1 MGLYKFSTTFHTI
14 IIIIIY
20 IKKKKEK
27 KMKIKIKRELL
38 LENLN
43 KVSKALSTKN
53 LVPALAGI
61 KFDLTKEGLTLTAS
75 DNDITIRTFIPN
87 NEDMTIEEEG
97 SIIITGRYIL
107 DIVRKLPDKFLNLE
121 VFDELKVII
130 STENS
135 EYNLNG
141 INKNEYPNI
150 NLEESKT
157 PVILNAKIFK
167 DLINQ
172 TAFAASTDEARPA
185 LTGLNFKI
193 LGNTL
198 ECNCT
203 DSYRL
208 ARKII
213 TLNESCETD
222 YNIVIPS
229 KNIVEVSK
237 LLTEDDSKI
246 ELHIFNNKIL
256 FKYDNVLFQ
265 SRLINGT
272 FPNTTNLLPTES
284 MLKITVNVSDL
295 YNVIDRVSILT
306 SDKEKNVV
314 TLETVG
320 NTLTMKSS
328 SAEIG
333 RVEEKMP
340 IVKDKEE
347 DITISF
353 SARYVMEALKVFETE
368 ECEISFVGEV
378 NPIIFKQRDKEDLI
392 QLVLPIRTY

>member
-1 MGLYKFSTTFHTI
+1 
-14 IIIIIY
+14 
-20 IKKKKEK
+20 
-27 KMKIKIKRELL
+27 MKIKIKKEIL

-43 KVSKALSTKN
+43 KVAKAISTKN
-53 LVPALAGI
+53 LVPALAGV

-87 NEDMTIEEEG
+87 QNEDMEVMEEG
-97 SIIITGRYIL
+97 SIIISGRYIL
-107 DIVRKLPDKFLNLE
+107 DIVRKLPDKMINLE

-150 NLEESKT
+150 SLDLNPTPIFINSKE
-157 PVILNAKIFK
+157 FK

-172 TAFAASTDEARPA
+172 TAFAASTDESRPA

-193 LGNTL
+193 VGDLL

-208 ARKII
+208 ARKVIKLKDI
-213 TLNESCETD
+213 VDTD

-229 KNIVEVSK
+229 KNIIEISK
-237 LLTEDDSKI
+237 ILNDDNLDI

-272 FPNTTNLLPTES
+272 FPNTSNLLPKES
-284 MLKITVNVSDL
+284 MLKINVKVDDL
-295 YNVIDRVSILT
+295 YDVIDRVSILT

-314 TLETVG
+314 TLETNG
-320 NTLTMKSS
+320 NILTMKSS

-333 RVEEKMP
+333 RVEEKMN
-340 IVKDKEE
+340 IEKDKNE

-353 SARYVMEALKVFETE
+353 SARYVMEALKVLDANV
-368 ECEISFVGEV
+368 CEISFVGEV
-378 NPIIFKQRDKEDLI
+378 NPIIFKARGNDDLI

>member
-1 MGLYKFSTTFHTI
+1 
-14 IIIIIY
+14 
-20 IKKKKEK
+20 
-27 KMKIKIKRELL
+27 MKIKIRKDIL

-75 DNDITIRTFIPN
+75 DNDITIRSFIPCQ
-87 NEDMTIEEEG
+87 NEDMMVLEEG
-97 SIIITGRYIL
+97 SIIISGRYIL
-107 DIVRKLPDKFLNLE
+107 DIVRKLPDKMINLE

-150 NLEESKT
+150 NLEENKT
-157 PVILNAKIFK
+157 PILINSKVFK
-167 DLINQ
+167 ELVNQ

-193 LGNTL
+193 VGDIL

-208 ARKII
+208 ARKVLKLKENI
-213 TLNESCETD
+213 ETD

-237 LLTEDDSKI
+237 LLTDDNLDI

-256 FKYDNVLFQ
+256 FKYDNILFQ

-272 FPNTTNLLPTES
+272 FPNTANLLPKES
-284 MLKITVNVSDL
+284 MLKITVKVDDL

-314 TLETVG
+314 TLETNG

-333 RVEEKMP
+333 RVEEKMN

-347 DITISF
+347 EITISF
-353 SARYVMEALKVFETE
+353 SARYVMEALKVLDKE

-378 NPIIFKQRDKEDLI
+378 NPIIFKAKDSEDLI

>member
-1 MGLYKFSTTFHTI
+1 
-14 IIIIIY
+14 
-20 IKKKKEK
+20 
-27 KMKIKIKRELL
+27 MKIKIKKDLL

-43 KVSKALSTKN
+43 KVSKAISTKN

-61 KFDLTKEGLTLTAS
+61 KFDLNSDGLTLTAS
-75 DNDITIRTFIPN
+75 DNDITIQSFIKN
-87 NEDMTIEEEG
+87 DDNMTIEEEG
-97 SIIITGRYIL
+97 SIIIQGRYIL
-107 DIVRKLPDKFLNLE
+107 DIVRKLPDNMINLE

-141 INKNEYPNI
+141 INKSEYPNI
-150 NLEESKT
+150 NLEENKN
-157 PVILNAKIFK
+157 PILINSQVFK
-167 DLINQ
+167 ELVNQ
-172 TAFAASTDEARPA
+172 TAFATSNDESRPP

-193 LGNTL
+193 VGDIL

-208 ARKII
+208 ARKVLKLAKSIE
-213 TLNESCETD
+213 ND

-229 KNIVEVSK
+229 KNIVEFSR
-237 LLTEDDSKI
+237 LLTDDDKDI

-256 FKYDNVLFQ
+256 FKYDNILFQ
-265 SRLINGT
+265 SRLINGN
-272 FPNTTNLLPTES
+272 FPNTANLLPKES
-284 MLKITVNVSDL
+284 FLKLTVNVDNL
-295 YNVIDRVSILT
+295 YDVIDRVSILT

-314 TLETVG
+314 TLETSG

-333 RVEEKMP
+333 RVEENMQIK
-340 IVKDKEE
+340 KDKEE
-347 DITISF
+347 DIKISF
-353 SARYVMEALKVFETE
+353 SARYVMEALKVLDEK

-378 NPIIFKQRDKEDLI
+378 NPIIFKGLGNDELI

>member
-1 MGLYKFSTTFHTI
+1 
-14 IIIIIY
+14 
-20 IKKKKEK
+20 
-27 KMKIKIKRELL
+27 MKIKIKKEVL

-43 KVSKALSTKN
+43 KVAKAISTKN

-61 KFDLTKEGLTLTAS
+61 KFDLTNEGLTLTAS
-75 DNDITIRTFIPN
+75 DNDITIRSFIPKL
-87 NEDMTIEEEG
+87 EDDMEILEEG
-97 SIIITGRYIL
+97 SIIISGRYIL
-107 DIVRKLPDKFLNLE
+107 DIVRKLPDKMINLE

-150 NLEESKT
+150 NLELNKT
-157 PVILNAKIFK
+157 PILINSKVFK
-167 DLINQ
+167 ELVNQ

-193 LGNTL
+193 VGNIL

-208 ARKII
+208 ARKVL
-213 TLNESCETD
+213 TLNGDALND

-237 LLTEDDSKI
+237 LLSDDDKDV

-256 FKYDNVLFQ
+256 FKYDNILFQ
-265 SRLINGT
+265 SRLINGN
-272 FPNTTNLLPTES
+272 FPNTSNLLPKDS
-284 MLKITVNVSDL
+284 FLKITVKVDDL

-314 TLETVG
+314 TLETNG

-333 RVEEKMP
+333 RVEEKMN
-340 IVKDKEE
+340 IIKDKDEE
-347 DITISF
+347 IAISF
-353 SARYVMEALKVFETE
+353 SAKYVMEALKVFDAD

-378 NPIIFKQRDKEDLI
+378 NPIIFKSIENDDLI

>member
-1 MGLYKFSTTFHTI
+1 
-14 IIIIIY
+14 
-20 IKKKKEK
+20 
-27 KMKIKIKRELL
+27 MKIKIKKEIL

-53 LVPALAGI
+53 LIPALAGI
-61 KFDLTKEGLTLTAS
+61 KFDLTQEGLTLTAS
-75 DNDITIRTFIPN
+75 DNDITIRSFIPN
-87 NEDMTIEEEG
+87 DDKDMNVLEEG
-97 SIIITGRYIL
+97 SIIIQGRYIL
-107 DIVRKLPDKFLNLE
+107 DIVRKLPDKMINLE

-150 NLEESKT
+150 NLELNKN
-157 PVILNAKIFK
+157 PILINSKIFK
-167 DLINQ
+167 ELVNQ
-172 TAFAASTDEARPA
+172 TAFAASTDEARPQ

-193 LGNTL
+193 IGDIL

-208 ARKII
+208 ARKVLK
-213 TLNESCETD
+213 LNNDIETD

-229 KNIVEVSK
+229 KNIVEVSR
-237 LLTEDDSKI
+237 LLSDDNLNI

-272 FPNTTNLLPTES
+272 FPNTANLLPKES
-284 MLKITVNVSDL
+284 MLKITVKVDDL

-314 TLETVG
+314 TLETNG

-333 RVEEKMP
+333 RVEEKMN
-340 IVKDKEE
+340 IAKDKEE
-347 DITISF
+347 EITISF
-353 SARYVMEALKVFETE
+353 SARYVMEALKVLDNE

-378 NPIIFKQRDKEDLI
+378 NPIIFKGKENDDLI

>member
-1 MGLYKFSTTFHTI
+1 
-14 IIIIIY
+14 
-20 IKKKKEK
+20 
-27 KMKIKIKRELL
+27 MKIKIRKDIL

-75 DNDITIRTFIPN
+75 DNDITIRSFIPCQ
-87 NEDMTIEEEG
+87 NEDMMVLEEG
-97 SIIITGRYIL
+97 SIIISGRYIL
-107 DIVRKLPDKFLNLE
+107 DIVRKLPDKMINLE

-150 NLEESKT
+150 NLEENKT
-157 PVILNAKIFK
+157 PILINSKVFK
-167 DLINQ
+167 ELVNQ

-193 LGNTL
+193 VGDIL

-208 ARKII
+208 ARKVLKLKENI
-213 TLNESCETD
+213 ETD

-237 LLTEDDSKI
+237 LLTDDNLDI

-256 FKYDNVLFQ
+256 FKYDNILFQ

-272 FPNTTNLLPTES
+272 FPNTANLLPKES
-284 MLKITVNVSDL
+284 MLKITVKVDDL

-314 TLETVG
+314 TLETNG

-333 RVEEKMP
+333 RVEEKMN

-347 DITISF
+347 EITISF
-353 SARYVMEALKVFETE
+353 SARYVMEALKVLDKE

-378 NPIIFKQRDKEDLI
+378 NPIIFKAKDSDELI

>member
-1 MGLYKFSTTFHTI
+1 
-14 IIIIIY
+14 
-20 IKKKKEK
+20 
-27 KMKIKIKRELL
+27 MKIKIKRELL

-43 KVSKALSTKN
+43 KVSKAISTKN

-61 KFDLTKEGLTLTAS
+61 KFELNEEGLTLTAS
-75 DNDITIRTFIPN
+75 DNDITIRTFIKN
-87 NEDMTIEEEG
+87 NDDMTIEEEG

-107 DIVRKLPDKFLNLE
+107 DIVRKLPDEFVNLE

-141 INKNEYPNI
+141 INKSEYPNI

-157 PVILNAKIFK
+157 PVILNSKIFK

-172 TAFAASTDEARPA
+172 TAFAASNDEARPA

-193 LGNTL
+193 LGDML
-198 ECNCT
+198 ECNST

-213 TLNESCETD
+213 KLDNISESD

-229 KNIVEVSK
+229 KNIVEVSR
-237 LLTEDDSKI
+237 LLNDDEKNI

-256 FKYDNVLFQ
+256 FKYDNILFQ

-272 FPNTTNLLPTES
+272 FPDTSNLLPNES
-284 MLKITVNVSDL
+284 MLKIIVNVNDL

-314 TLETVG
+314 TLETNG
-320 NTLTMKSS
+320 NILTMKSS

-333 RVEEKMP
+333 RVEENMN
-340 IVKDKEE
+340 ITKDKEE

-378 NPIIFKQRDKEDLI
+378 NPIIFKQKDKEDLI

>member
-1 MGLYKFSTTFHTI
+1 
-14 IIIIIY
+14 
-20 IKKKKEK
+20 
-27 KMKIKIKRELL
+27 MKIKIKKDLL

-43 KVSKALSTKN
+43 KVAKALSTKN

-61 KFDLTKEGLTLTAS
+61 KFDLTNDGLTLTAS
-75 DNDITIRTFIPN
+75 DNDITIRAFIPN
-87 NEDMTIEEEG
+87 NKDDMEGIEEG
-97 SIIITGRYIL
+97 SIIIQGRYIL
-107 DIVRKLPDKFLNLE
+107 DIVRKLPDKMINLE

-141 INKNEYPNI
+141 INKKEYPNI
-150 NLEESKT
+150 NLETNKT
-157 PVILNAKIFK
+157 PILINSKVFK
-167 DLINQ
+167 DLVNQ
-172 TAFAASTDEARPA
+172 TAFAASTDESRPP
-185 LTGLNFKI
+185 LTGLNLKI
-193 LGNTL
+193 VGDLL

-208 ARKII
+208 ARKVVNVVSNDA
-213 TLNESCETD
+213 NE

-229 KNIVEVSK
+229 KNIIEVSK
-237 LLTEDDSKI
+237 LLTDDDKDV

-272 FPNTTNLLPTES
+272 FPNTSNLLPKDS
-284 MLKITVNVSDL
+284 ILKLTVNVSDL
-295 YNVIDRVSILT
+295 YDVIDRVSILT

-314 TLETVG
+314 TLETNG
-320 NTLTMKSS
+320 DILTMKSS

-340 IVKDKEE
+340 IKKDKEE

-353 SARYVMEALKVFETE
+353 SARYVMEALRVFNSP

-378 NPIIFKQRDKEDLI
+378 NPIIFKASDADDLI

>member
-1 MGLYKFSTTFHTI
+1 
-14 IIIIIY
+14 
-20 IKKKKEK
+20 
-27 KMKIKIKRELL
+27 MKLKIKRELL

-61 KFDLTKEGLTLTAS
+61 KFDLNQEGLTLTAS
-75 DNDITIRTFIPN
+75 DNDITIRTFIPVDEN
-87 NEDMTIEEEG
+87 IDISEEG

-107 DIVRKLPDKFLNLE
+107 DIVRKLPDKFINIE
-121 VFDELKVII
+121 VFDEMKVII

-141 INKNEYPNI
+141 INKSEYPNI

-157 PVILNAKIFK
+157 PIILNSKIFK

-193 LGNTL
+193 MGDTL

-208 ARKII
+208 ARKVI
-213 TLNESCETD
+213 TLKDLSESD

-237 LLTEDDSKI
+237 LLNDDEKNI

-265 SRLINGT
+265 SRLINDT
-272 FPNTTNLLPTES
+272 FPNTTNLLPKES
-284 MLKITVNVSDL
+284 IIKLTVNVNDL

-314 TLETVG
+314 TLETQG
-320 NTLTMKSS
+320 NLLIMKSS

-333 RVEEKMP
+333 RVEEKMN
-340 IVKDKEE
+340 ITKDKEE

-378 NPIIFKQRDKEDLI
+378 NPIIFKEKEKEDLI

>member
-1 MGLYKFSTTFHTI
+1 
-14 IIIIIY
+14 
-20 IKKKKEK
+20 
-27 KMKIKIKRELL
+27 MKIKIKKEIL

-43 KVSKALSTKN
+43 KVSKAISTKN

-75 DNDITIRTFIPN
+75 DNDITIRSFIPSQN
-87 NEDMTIEEEG
+87 DDMSIIEEG
-97 SIIITGRYIL
+97 SIIIQGRYIL
-107 DIVRKLPDKFLNLE
+107 DIVRKLPDKMINLE

-150 NLEESKT
+150 NLEENKT
-157 PVILNAKIFK
+157 PILINSRVFK
-167 DLINQ
+167 ELVNQ
-172 TAFAASTDEARPA
+172 TAFAASSDEARPP

-193 LGNTL
+193 VGNIL

-208 ARKII
+208 ARKV
-213 TLNESCETD
+213 LKLKSNAESD

-237 LLTEDDSKI
+237 LLSDDDLDV

-256 FKYDNVLFQ
+256 FKYDNILFQ

-272 FPNTTNLLPTES
+272 FPNTANLLPKDS
-284 MLKITVNVSDL
+284 MLKIIVKVDDL

-314 TLETVG
+314 TLET
-320 NTLTMKSS
+320 NDDTLTMKSS

-333 RVEEKMP
+333 RVEEKMN
-340 IVKDKEE
+340 IIKDKEE
-347 DITISF
+347 EIKISF
-353 SARYVMEALKVFETE
+353 SARYVMEALKVIDSE

-378 NPIIFKQRDKEDLI
+378 NPIIFKAKENEDLI